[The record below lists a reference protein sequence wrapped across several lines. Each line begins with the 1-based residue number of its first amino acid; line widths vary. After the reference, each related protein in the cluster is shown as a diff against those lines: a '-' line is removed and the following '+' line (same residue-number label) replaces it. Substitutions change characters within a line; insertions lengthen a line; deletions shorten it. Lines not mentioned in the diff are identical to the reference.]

1 MDQLLVPD
9 YASLGA
15 RLRRRVL
22 SVTALFFI
30 AMIATVSS
38 PLWLL
43 IAVLFDLIRFRWT
56 LPLARL
62 LLFGW
67 YWSIIECAGVLI
79 SLGLWLT
86 GQSSNQRLHYRLMG
100 WWAGKLMSGLR
111 ATMRATIDV
120 SDDGAFESGEAVLL
134 CRHASLAD
142 SLLSAWVVCTRK
154 GLHPRYVLK
163 RELLWDPCL
172 DIVGLRVP
180 NYFVD
185 RGSRQSEHE
194 LAAVG
199 ALGSDLGS
207 TDIAVIFPE
216 GTRSSAAKRQSAIER
231 IREHSPERLSATV
244 GLRHL
249 IPVRPS
255 GSLALLNGAPT
266 ADVVVAWHTGFDGLS
281 TFGGVLRALVNGNVE
296 IVFCARRISRA
307 SITEVGVTW
316 LDDIWAKMDEAV
328 DEKLRMTS

>member
-1 MDQLLVPD
+1 MDQPLVPE
-9 YASLGA
+9 YATLGA
-15 RLRRRVL
+15 RLQRRAI
-22 SVTALFFI
+22 SVTALFLM
-30 AMIATVSS
+30 AVVVTLSAPM
-38 PLWLL
+38 WL
-43 IAVLFDLIRFRWT
+43 VVVVFVDLARFRWT

-67 YWSIIECAGVLI
+67 YWSIIECAGVVI
-79 SLGLWLT
+79 SFGLWLA
-86 GQSSNQRLHYRLMG
+86 GQSKNQRLHYRLMG
-100 WWAGKLMSGLR
+100 WWAGKLMTGLR
-111 ATMRATIDV
+111 SMMRATIDV
-120 SDDGAFESGEAVLL
+120 SDDGAFETGEAVLL

-142 SLLSAWVVCTRK
+142 SLLSAWVVCTRR
-154 GLHPRYVLK
+154 GLYPRYVLK

-199 ALGSDLGS
+199 ALGGDLGP
-207 TDIAVIFPE
+207 TDVAVIFPE
-216 GTRSSAAKRQSAIER
+216 GTRSSSAKRQSAINR
-231 IREHSPERLSATV
+231 IREQSPERLFATE

-255 GSLALLNGAPT
+255 GSLALVNGAPS

-281 TFGGVLRALVNGNVE
+281 TFGGVLRALVDDEVE
-296 IVFCARRISRA
+296 IVFRARRIGRA
-307 SITEVGVTW
+307 SIAEVGVAW
-316 LDDIWAKMDEAV
+316 LDEIWAKMDGEV